1 MMTIE
6 KGGSKKQRIRKVT
19 QAIKAEQEARL
30 IAKKPS
36 FDRDWHLDWFTPV
49 GKQNDIVA
57 SMDTNELSVIQAES
71 GCGKSTTVLWKALS
85 DYKVG
90 KYRQVWLVK
99 NPTEVGDD
107 MLGLLSGDKNTKM
120 TSHIESMKTI
130 FLQFM
135 SKNKLDNDLANGNI
149 RIDIP
154 NYLLGMTID
163 ASVIILEEAQ
173 LMSPATIKLVSER
186 AGSDSIVVVLGD
198 PRQTYGIKKRADG
211 LSDLVKRVTHEV
223 DGELVSKFPERV
235 GYIRMKSDHN
245 MRSDLSAFITDL
257 YETE

>member
-1 MMTIE
+1 ME

-19 QAIKAEQEARL
+19 QAIKAEQDARK

-36 FDRDWHLDWFTPV
+36 FDQDWHLDWFVPV
-49 GKQNDIVA
+49 GKQQDIVD
-57 SMDTNELSVIQAES
+57 SMDINGLTAVVAET

-85 DYKVG
+85 DYRAG

-107 MLGLLSGDKNTKM
+107 LLGLLSGDKNTKL

-135 SKNKLDNDLANGNI
+135 SKNKLENDLSNGNI

-163 ASVIILEEAQ
+163 HSVIIMEEAQ

-186 AGSDSIVVVLGD
+186 AGEGSIVVVLGD
-198 PRQTYGIKKRADG
+198 PKQTYGIKKREDG
-211 LSDLVKRVTHEV
+211 LSDLVKRITQEIE
-223 DGELVSKFPERV
+223 GELVSKYPERV

-245 MRSDLSAFITDL
+245 MRSDLSAFISDL
-257 YETE
+257 YDKEVE